1 MKVGDLV
8 MPHRLTTVTENMNPT
23 FTSGGRSRTWA
34 PDQAVMVVDVGT
46 RLVGRS
52 EVLKLQLLIDGE
64 LWWIGAGS
72 AKPAEKKSGQS

>member
-1 MKVGDLV
+1 
-8 MPHRLTTVTENMNPT
+8 
-23 FTSGGRSRTWA
+23 
-34 PDQAVMVVDVGT
+34 MVVDVGT

-64 LWWIGAGS
+64 LWWIGAGN